1 MVKFTHKGN
10 LSKTTRFLQKARG
23 VNFRKILDKYGKE
36 GVLALAAATPRDTG
50 TTAASWGYQII
61 QNGSKSSTITWTNSN
76 TNNGV
81 PIAILIQYGHGTG
94 NGGYVQG
101 RDYIN
106 PTMKPIFDKIAD
118 EAWKEVSQL

>member
-1 MVKFTHKGN
+1 MVKFTHKGD
-10 LSKTTRFLQKARG
+10 LSKTTRFLQKARV

-61 QNGSKSSTITWTNSN
+61 QNGNKSSTIKWTNSN